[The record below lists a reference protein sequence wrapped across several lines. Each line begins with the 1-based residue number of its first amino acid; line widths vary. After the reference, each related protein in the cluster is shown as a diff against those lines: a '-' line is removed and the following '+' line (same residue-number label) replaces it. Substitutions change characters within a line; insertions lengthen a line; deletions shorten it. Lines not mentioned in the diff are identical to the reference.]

1 MKNYTPPDKDWLL
14 ICFAAGF
21 IVGITVGAF
30 AVFQCYRPTEPDQT
44 ESTTIVSPLP
54 EPLIYQDE
62 IVSSEPETTAG
73 AAESPAETSSTQT
86 LTYYDIP
93 LTNEQQDAV
102 RAICDEYSVPFDLA
116 LAMMRVESNYD
127 PSAVSSTN
135 DHGIMQIN
143 AINHE
148 TLEKLLGI
156 TDWYDLQQNTMAG
169 CYLLGKALERHG
181 GVGKALMAYNLGD
194 RGAQRKW
201 DQGVYSTAY
210 VEKILTARDALTIQQ

>member
-1 MKNYTPPDKDWLL
+1 MKS
-14 ICFAAGF
+14 
-21 IVGITVGAF
+21 
-30 AVFQCYRPTEPDQT
+30 TEPAKWAVIAFIYGTALGLAIGLWASGTLEEPSPQEATT
-44 ESTTIVSPLP
+44 ESTAVNSQQ
-54 EPLIYQDE
+54 EPLIFP
-62 IVSSEPETTAG
+62 IVLVAEEPENTTG
-73 AAESPAETSSTQT
+73 AAESHGEASSTQT

-102 RAICDEYSVPFDLA
+102 RAICDEYSVPFDLV
-116 LAMMRVESNYD
+116 LAMMQVESNYD
-127 PSAVSSTN
+127 PSAVSSTD

-143 AINHE
+143 AINHDS
-148 TLEKLLGI
+148 LEDLLGV
-156 TDWYDLQQNTMAG
+156 TDWYDLEQNTMAG

-210 VEKILTARDALTIQQ
+210 VEKILTARDALAIQQ